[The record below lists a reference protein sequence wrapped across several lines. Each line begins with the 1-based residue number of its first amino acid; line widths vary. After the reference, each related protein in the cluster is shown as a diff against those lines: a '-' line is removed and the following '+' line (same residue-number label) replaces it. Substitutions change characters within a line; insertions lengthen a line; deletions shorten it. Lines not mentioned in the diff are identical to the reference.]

1 MTPGHQNVA
10 ALLAVLRTEL
20 RRRKVTGK
28 AIAQALGVAEPTV
41 RRWLRGEGLLLERLE
56 DLCGLAG
63 VTLRDLIS
71 LLPESGATRFTLAQ
85 ERVLAADRPLA
96 FLFFAVLN
104 GAQPDAFGREFRMP
118 RARVEAYVERLI
130 RLGLLD
136 RAPSGRIRALTT
148 RSISWR
154 PGGPLAVAFDKQ
166 IKPLF
171 LSLDFG
177 AEDAAYVSDMVR
189 LSEAG
194 RAQAHAM
201 FAALRLEIH
210 KLAETDQAA
219 QFDHYD
225 WSGVLMLVRPLD
237 MTEVTRTEPVAEP
250 ARV

>member
-1 MTPGHQNVA
+1 MNAQHPHMT
-10 ALLAVLRTEL
+10 ALLAELRAEL
-20 RRRKVTGK
+20 RRRKMTGK
-28 AIAQALGVAEPTV
+28 VIAHSLGVAEPTV

-63 VTLRDLIS
+63 ISLRDLIS

-96 FLFFAVLN
+96 FLFFSILN
-104 GAQPDAFGREFRMP
+104 GVQPDAFQREFHLR
-118 RARVEAYVERLI
+118 RGQVDAYVERLI
-130 RLGLLD
+130 RLGLVD
-136 RAPSGRIRALTT
+136 RGPSGRARSLTT
-148 RSISWR
+148 RSYSWR
-154 PGGPLAVAFDKQ
+154 PGGPLATAFDKR
-166 IKPLF
+166 IKHFF

-210 KLAETDQAA
+210 RLAEADQAA

-237 MTEVTRTEPVAEP
+237 MAEVTRAEP
-250 ARV
+250 PAPT